1 MYATKPIKKS
11 MKDCTGVAK
20 FSIKIAITR
29 AMMYGMYAFILSL
42 LEVCRVS
49 MLHILL
55 FVCTRSTHL
64 CIHPTNGMGTCAYA
78 IKPAGNGFQRGRVF
92 GKVTLTDERSMSGK
106 FTTPHSAHCA
116 LFDFIEK
123 SVAHFCALTE

>member
-1 MYATKPIKKS
+1 
-11 MKDCTGVAK
+11 
-20 FSIKIAITR
+20 
-29 AMMYGMYAFILSL
+29 
-42 LEVCRVS
+42 
-49 MLHILL
+49 
-55 FVCTRSTHL
+55 
-64 CIHPTNGMGTCAYA
+64 MGTCAYA

-123 SVAHFCALTE
+123 SVAHFCALTEWGSDLADSRGSEGGGWGQLGRRWVLGFKFARWLETTPGLQNWFW